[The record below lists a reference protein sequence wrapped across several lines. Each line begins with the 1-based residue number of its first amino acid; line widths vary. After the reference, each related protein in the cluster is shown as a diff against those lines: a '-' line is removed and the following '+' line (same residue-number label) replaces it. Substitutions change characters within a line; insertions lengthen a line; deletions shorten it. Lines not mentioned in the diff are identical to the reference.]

1 MTISYDKQPGE
12 LLPGVPTQVIATATD
27 SKGNEVQCFFM
38 ATSPG
43 PLVFDGFFPPLAPPG
58 GSCPANAL
66 RVINKGSLIP
76 VKFNTFCAGQLTFDL
91 QPECRF
97 YACST
102 GQLVL
107 SGPFKDVANQWH
119 FQIDTNPLAKGY
131 YRIVAALDPL
141 DPTTWKEIVVRIK

>member
-1 MTISYDKQPGE
+1 
-12 LLPGVPTQVIATATD
+12 
-27 SKGNEVQCFFM
+27 
-38 ATSPG
+38 
-43 PLVFDGFFPPLAPPG
+43 
-58 GSCPANAL
+58 
-66 RVINKGSLIP
+66 